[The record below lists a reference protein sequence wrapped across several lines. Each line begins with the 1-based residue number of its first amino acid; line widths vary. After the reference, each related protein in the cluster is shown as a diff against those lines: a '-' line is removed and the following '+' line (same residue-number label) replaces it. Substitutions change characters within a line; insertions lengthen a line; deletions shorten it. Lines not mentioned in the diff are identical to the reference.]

1 LYIDPLISSRLYGA
15 SSVLLAP
22 LQMYATLQRLN
33 LLPGWP
39 WLPSPKAFV
48 PFSETS
54 PLQMSALPNPLTFS
68 SSLAFSPSL
77 TVSPIFLWC
86 VMGWT
91 KPRISSKLRA
101 YIRAALP
108 KPHYPDRYSL
118 QAAKEDELDN
128 DSIPGLCNDPD
139 GDKSE
144 WESASFSEE
153 LAKDLRY
160 IGKNF
165 AIIYDSCVELVSRQ
179 PEGPVESIRPQ
190 PSLERIEIQDIQA
203 DEAMGT
209 FSVPS
214 PPSSSTPSSAW
225 FPLRILSPPP
235 TSSHPSTETT
245 TSPTGSGPL
254 FPDSHLPPRNQN
266 EEPLFSNNIAN
277 SPTHSEP
284 DTQPDNETKPTQHD
298 RHHPT
303 HRITALSAYAA
314 DALANHLAA
323 HLADIIFLPL
333 EALFVRSLALAF
345 LSSPRVNPAA
355 QAAAARWRGEV
366 FPLGGWCGMG
376 LRGGWRGVGD
386 YVGKMMLVVGMEMG
400 VSMVV
405 WQGCT
410 GFAWMSGRRW
420 FGWGTH

>member
-1 LYIDPLISSRLYGA
+1 
-15 SSVLLAP
+15 
-22 LQMYATLQRLN
+22 
-33 LLPGWP
+33 
-39 WLPSPKAFV
+39 
-48 PFSETS
+48 
-54 PLQMSALPNPLTFS
+54 
-68 SSLAFSPSL
+68 
-77 TVSPIFLWC
+77 
-86 VMGWT
+86 
-91 KPRISSKLRA
+91 
-101 YIRAALP
+101 
-108 KPHYPDRYSL
+108 
-118 QAAKEDELDN
+118 
-128 DSIPGLCNDPD
+128 
-139 GDKSE
+139 
-144 WESASFSEE
+144 
-153 LAKDLRY
+153 
-160 IGKNF
+160 
-165 AIIYDSCVELVSRQ
+165 
-179 PEGPVESIRPQ
+179 
-190 PSLERIEIQDIQA
+190 
-203 DEAMGT
+203 
-209 FSVPS
+209 
-214 PPSSSTPSSAW
+214 
-225 FPLRILSPPP
+225 
-235 TSSHPSTETT
+235 
-245 TSPTGSGPL
+245 L